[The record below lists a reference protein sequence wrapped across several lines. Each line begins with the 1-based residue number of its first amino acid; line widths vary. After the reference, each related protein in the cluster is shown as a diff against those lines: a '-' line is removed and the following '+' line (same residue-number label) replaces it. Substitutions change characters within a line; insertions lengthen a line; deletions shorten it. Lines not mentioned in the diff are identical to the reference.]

1 VNTLQ
6 AVVRPVHRIQSCCSK
21 LGTFFTIVPSEYEQR
36 IIWFFYLTITMDKII
51 PKKRWTPKKIGMIAG
66 GVALCGLVA
75 YMTLWSDTRSKLN
88 VERDKITISTVER
101 GAFQEFIPVTGTVM
115 PIRTIYLDAE
125 QGGRVKKVFAEA
137 GAMLKEGDPI
147 VQLSNAQ
154 MILDAVNR
162 EAQLFEQVNNLQNT
176 RVTMQQTRLNL
187 KQQLIDLENQLARAE
202 RAFEQNKRLVENGH
216 VSKEDFAR
224 AKDDYDNL
232 RKRLDLTRETMKQD
246 STLRTAQMGQLERS
260 TGRLESNLGI
270 VKQNLDN
277 MLVRAPVAGQLT
289 SLNAEIGE
297 AKSAGQRLGQI
308 DVLDG
313 FKVRVPIDEFYIARI
328 QVGQMGTCE
337 IAGQTYRLVIRK
349 VYSEVRNGRF
359 EVDMMFESG
368 KGASGTSAPDGV
380 KRGQSLQIRL
390 ELGGQE
396 TAVLLPRGGFYQKTG
411 GQWAFVVD
419 ASGAFA
425 VKRQLRLGRQNP
437 QAFEVMEGLQIGEKV
452 ITSSYD
458 SFGDIEKLVLK

>member
-1 VNTLQ
+1 L
-6 AVVRPVHRIQSCCSK
+6 R
-21 LGTFFTIVPSEYEQR
+21 LEFGTFFQHCHAVASNR
-36 IIWFFYLTITMDKII
+36 FHFFKAHYAFIMDKVI
-51 PKKRWTPKKIGMIAG
+51 PKKRWTPRNIGAAVG
-66 GVALCGLVA
+66 AACVLALVL
-75 YMTLWSDTRSKLN
+75 YMTVWSDTRSKLN
-88 VERDKITISTVER
+88 VEREKITVSSVER
-101 GAFQEFIPVTGTVM
+101 GTFQEFIPVTGTVL
-115 PIRTIYLDAE
+115 PIRTIYLDAV
-125 QGGRVKKVFAEA
+125 QGGRVEKVFIEA
-137 GAMLKEGDPI
+137 GAMVKEGEPI
-147 VQLSNAQ
+147 LQLQNAQ

-187 KQQLIDLENQLARAE
+187 KQQLLDLENQFTRAD
-202 RAFEQNKRLVENGH
+202 RAFEQNKKLVENGH

-232 RKRLDLTRETMKQD
+232 RKRLELTRETIKQD

-270 VKQNLDN
+270 VKRSLDD
-277 MLVRAPVAGQLT
+277 MLVRAPVSGQLT

-297 AKSAGQRLGQI
+297 SKQSGARLGQI

-313 FKVRVPIDEFYIARI
+313 FKVRVPVDEFYIART
-328 QVGQMGTCE
+328 QVGQSGSCDV
-337 IAGQTYRLVIRK
+337 AGVTYRLVINK
-349 VYSEVRNGRF
+349 VYSEVKSGRF
-359 EVDMMFESG
+359 EVDMIFEG
-368 KGASGTSAPDGV
+368 GANKAPDGV

-396 TAVLLPRGGFYQKTG
+396 TALLLARGGFYQKTG

-419 ASGAFA
+419 PSGAFA
-425 VKRQLRLGRQNP
+425 TKRNLRFGRQNP
-437 QAFEVMEGLQIGEKV
+437 NAFEVLEGLQAGEKV

-458 SFGDIEKLVLK
+458 TFGDIEKLIIK

>member
-1 VNTLQ
+1 
-6 AVVRPVHRIQSCCSK
+6 
-21 LGTFFTIVPSEYEQR
+21 
-36 IIWFFYLTITMDKII
+36 MDKII
-51 PKKRWTPKKIGMIAG
+51 PKKRWTPKKIGMIVG
-66 GVALCGLVA
+66 GVMVSGLAA
-75 YMTLWSDTRSKLN
+75 YMTLWSDMRSKLN
-88 VERDKITISTVER
+88 VERDKLTISTVER

-125 QGGRVKKVFAEA
+125 QGGRVQKLFAEA

-187 KQQLIDLENQLARAE
+187 KQQLIDLENQYARAE
-202 RAFEQNKRLVENGH
+202 RAFEQNKKLIENGH
-216 VSKEDFAR
+216 VSKEEFTR

-232 RKRLDLTRETMKQD
+232 RKRLDLTKETMKQD
-246 STLRTAQMGQLERS
+246 SVMRTAQMTQLERS

-277 MLVRAPVAGQLT
+277 MLVRAPVTGQLT

-308 DVLDG
+308 DVLKG
-313 FKVRVPIDEFYIARI
+313 FKVRVPVDEFYIART
-328 QVGQMGTCE
+328 QVGQYGSCE
-337 IAGQTYRLVIRK
+337 IAGTTYKLIIRK

-359 EVDMMFESG
+359 EVDMMFEGGSN
-368 KGASGTSAPDGV
+368 SAPDGV

-396 TAVLLPRGGFYQKTG
+396 TALLLSRGGFYQKTG
-411 GQWAFVVD
+411 GQWVFVVD
-419 ASGAFA
+419 ASGSYA
-425 VKRQLRLGRQNP
+425 VKRQIRLGRQNP
-437 QAFEVMEGLQIGEKV
+437 QAFEVMEGLQVGEKV

-458 SFGDIEKLVLK
+458 TFGEIEKLVLK

>member
-1 VNTLQ
+1 
-6 AVVRPVHRIQSCCSK
+6 
-21 LGTFFTIVPSEYEQR
+21 
-36 IIWFFYLTITMDKII
+36 MDKVIQ
-51 PKKRWTPKKIGMIAG
+51 KKRWTPKKIGAIAAG
-66 GVALCGLVA
+66 AAFTGLLA

-88 VERDKITISTVER
+88 VERDKITVAAVER

-125 QGGRVKKVFAEA
+125 QGGRVQKVYAEA
-137 GAMLKEGDPI
+137 GAMVKEGDPI
-147 VQLSNAQ
+147 LQLSNAQ

-176 RVTMQQTRLNL
+176 RVTMQQTRLTL
-187 KQQLIDLENQLARAE
+187 KQQLIDLENQFARAE
-202 RAFEQNKRLVENGH
+202 RAFEQNKKLVENGH

-232 RKRLDLTRETMKQD
+232 RKRLDLTKETMKQD

-277 MLVRAPVAGQLT
+277 MLVRAPVSGQLT

-313 FKVRVPIDEFYIARI
+313 FKVRVPVDEFYISRT
-328 QVGQMGTCE
+328 QVGQFGTCE
-337 IAGQTYRLVIRK
+337 IAGATYKLVIRK
-349 VYSEVRNGRF
+349 VYSEVKNGRF
-359 EVDMMFESG
+359 EVDMMFEG
-368 KGASGTSAPDGV
+368 GNNSAPEGV

-396 TAVLLPRGGFYQKTG
+396 TATLLARGGFYQKTG
-411 GQWAFVVD
+411 GQWVFVVD

-425 VKRQLRLGRQNP
+425 TKRQIRLGRQNP
-437 QAFEVMEGLQIGEKV
+437 QAFEVLEGLQLGEKV
-452 ITSSYD
+452 IVSSYD
-458 SFGDIEKLVLK
+458 TFGDIEKLVIK